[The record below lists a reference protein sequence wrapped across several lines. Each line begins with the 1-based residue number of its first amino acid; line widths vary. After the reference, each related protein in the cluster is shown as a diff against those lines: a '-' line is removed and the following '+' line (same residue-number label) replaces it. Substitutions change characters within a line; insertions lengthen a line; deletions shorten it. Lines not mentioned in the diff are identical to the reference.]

1 MSKSLLERYEQI
13 LSQDPTSS
21 VFVELAKALLEKGDP
36 QRAIDTC
43 QQGLVHHPTSVV
55 GRVLWGK
62 ALINLGRPAEAMEQ
76 FDRAVA
82 LDKDNPHA
90 YNLIGEVLLRKGLFR
105 SALPL
110 LRRAVALQPDDG
122 RVRQWLEQTQRA
134 LAGGPAPVL
143 SESTLIDTVQDL
155 NPAGDAQALPTEV
168 HQAYIPQVRVSRLD
182 AQRPTHD
189 ALPALK
195 LPPVLTEAPPELA
208 VHVQP
213 TPEALGAVPSA
224 SPADAGPSAAPGPD
238 DAFSALVTPKPPPPA
253 PDLSG
258 EFSEFPSDPPMPVGP
273 LPTPKPLKLISS
285 PGALPAIVRFDAPP
299 ARPPA
304 EAEGEP
310 ERDAAPESELRAE
323 APAPPPPEP
332 AKPVPPP
339 VRRTHSH
346 PLLSELPE
354 LPVAASAV
362 ELPKVELSAQ
372 AAAAIATEYER
383 ELREKLAKKEEEKRK
398 SFLGRHWMKIAI
410 SAVLGAGLVVGGWA
424 YLHTRAKFRNQNL
437 ATTLA
442 AAKKAAM
449 LDTAAGYKLSLK
461 ALEDALEMDAHSSE
475 AWALKAYA
483 EAMLYAEHTHQSEE
497 RQAANAA
504 LQEKGVET
512 QFPSLALVSHYQLS
526 KGKEREGLSRAVLAS
541 TLPQPEIQELAGRIL
556 LEKKD
561 SVKAVKRLQAA
572 LATPTS
578 LVTLRAQ
585 VALADY
591 YRDFGDDGHALQF
604 YRSAEALSPTHPE
617 VLLGEAESR
626 LSLGQELDQALAE
639 VRKVPD
645 DTSSP
650 QEIRARR
657 ALDEGKLLA
666 ATGDPRAGLKALA
679 AGAARFPNALFDFQL
694 ALGDVAQLAGDMAQ
708 AQRALE
714 VAVKLHPRS
723 DPAKEALARVLL
735 ARGNERELLSRL
747 PADGNDRKL
756 LLLRGEAYAKLRD
769 WRRART
775 ELARTQVSGRYP
787 PEAVVYLAL
796 ADAAE
801 GEPEKAQAV
810 LEKVKGSVKQPQ
822 ARGALL
828 TALGAILWQKGD
840 VDGARRQFA
849 EAAEDPRDFEGNCS
863 LGRLLLFTGSP
874 DKAIPSLQQ
883 ALARNGSHGEA
894 REALTRALLSVG
906 KTQDALAQVDAW
918 QKDDPADARADKL
931 LGLVK
936 LRQGEVKQADAASNR
951 AARKLPR
958 DAEAQRIRA
967 EVLFARGQSRAGAAT
982 LKRAQKLDGA
992 DVLTGCAL
1000 GRALLR
1006 MEKSEDADKLFS
1018 SVQKR
1023 SPSAACAPIGI
1034 ASAAPRQASVR
1045 ALAELARRAPDVWD
1059 RAQALATLGRVQA
1072 LSGNLRDAK
1081 RSADEAVHLAP
1092 GLADGYWAQGLVAE
1106 KGRDLDVAKDALEKA
1121 LALDPD
1127 DARIRLTHAEA
1138 LSRSDEDLGKA
1149 VSEYQ
1154 AFLRLVAKSPEQAR
1168 VKKLLPALKKR
1179 ASAR

>member
-90 YNLIGEVLLRKGLFR
+90 YNLIGEVLLRKGLYR

-122 RVRQWLEQTQRA
+122 RVKQWLEQTQRA
-134 LAGGPAPVL
+134 LSGGPAPVL
-143 SESTLIDTVQDL
+143 AESTLIDTVRDL
-155 NPAGDAQALPTEV
+155 DPAGDAQALPTEL
-168 HQAYIPQVRVSRLD
+168 HQAYIPQVRVSTLD
-182 AQRPTHD
+182 ARRPTFD
-189 ALPALK
+189 AMPAVVPPDAVPEEEGPVRAAPTVRPAVVESFPPRAAASAVEPAT
-195 LPPVLTEAPPELA
+195 PPVPQVPVSSPDPAETSFADLAEPPPVEAA
-208 VHVQP
+208 
-213 TPEALGAVPSA
+213 A
-224 SPADAGPSAAPGPD
+224 SPGLA
-238 DAFSALVTPKPPPPA
+238 
-253 PDLSG
+253 
-258 EFSEFPSDPPMPVGP
+258 
-273 LPTPKPLKLISS
+273 LPTPKPLALISAAS
-285 PGALPAIVRFDAPP
+285 LGAAGAAPSSDATSEPV
-299 ARPPA
+299 PPA
-304 EAEGEP
+304 EET
-310 ERDAAPESELRAE
+310 SF
-323 APAPPPPEP
+323 APPPRPSGV
-332 AKPVPPP
+332 KPVPPP

-346 PLLSELPE
+346 PLLTDLPE

-398 SFLGRHWMKIAI
+398 SFLGRHWMKMAI

-461 ALEDALEMDAHSSE
+461 ALHDALEMDAHSGE
-475 AWALKAYA
+475 AWALTAYA
-483 EAMLYAEHTHQSEE
+483 RALLYAEHGHQAED
-497 RQAANAA
+497 RQAATAA
-504 LQEKGVET
+504 LEEKGVET
-512 QFPSLALVSHYQLS
+512 GFASLALVSHYQLS
-526 KGKEREGLSRAVLAS
+526 QGKEREGLARAVLAS

-556 LEKKD
+556 LERRD
-561 SVKAVKRLQAA
+561 SAKAVKRLQAA

-585 VALADY
+585 IALADY
-591 YRDFGDDGHALQF
+591 YRAFGDDAHALEF
-604 YRSAEALSPTHPE
+604 YRSAAQLSPAHPA

-626 LSLGQELDQALAE
+626 LALGKELAAALEE

-645 DTSSP
+645 DLSSP
-650 QEIRARR
+650 TEVRARR
-657 ALDEGKLLA
+657 VLDEGKLVA
-666 ATGDPRAGLKALA
+666 ANGDPAAAAKALA
-679 AGAARFPNALFDFQL
+679 AGAARFPQQLFDFQL
-694 ALGDVAQLAGDMAQ
+694 ALGEAAQRGGDMAQ

-714 VAVKLHPRS
+714 LAVKLHPRS
-723 DPAKEALARVLL
+723 DGAKEALARVML
-735 ARGNERELLSRL
+735 ARGDERGLLSRL
-747 PADGNDRKL
+747 PADANDRKL
-756 LLLRGEAYAKLRD
+756 LLLRGEAYAQLRD
-769 WRRART
+769 WRHARA
-775 ELARTQVSGRYP
+775 ELARTQVNGRYP

-810 LEKVKGSVKQPQ
+810 LEKAKGSVRQPE

-828 TALGAILWQKGD
+828 NALGAILWQKGD
-840 VDGARRQFA
+840 VDGARRQFT
-849 EAAEDPRDFEGNCS
+849 EAAQGPQDYEGSCS
-863 LGRLLLFTGSP
+863 LGRLWLFTGDP
-874 DKAIPSLQQ
+874 DKAIPPLQQ
-883 ALARNGSHGEA
+883 ALARNGSHAEA

-906 KTQDALAQVDAW
+906 KPQDALAQLEAW
-918 QKDDPADARADKL
+918 RQDDPTDAGADKL
-931 LGLVK
+931 LGLVA
-936 LRQGEVKQADAASNR
+936 LRQGDVKQADAASAR

-958 DAEAQRIRA
+958 DAEAQRIRG
-967 EVLFARGQSRAGAAT
+967 EVLFARGQTRAALAQ
-982 LKRAQKLDGA
+982 LQRAHKLDGA
-992 DVLTGCAL
+992 DVLTDCAL

-1006 MEKSEDADKLFS
+1006 SEKTGDANKLFE

-1023 SPSAACAPIGI
+1023 SPSTACAPLGL
-1034 ASAAPRQASVR
+1034 ASVNPRQASGR

-1059 RAQALATLGRVQA
+1059 RALALATLGRAQA
-1072 LSGNLRDAK
+1072 SSGNLREAK
-1081 RSADEAVHLAP
+1081 RSADEAVELAP
-1092 GLADGYWAQGLVAE
+1092 GLADGYWAQGLVAAR
-1106 KGRDLDVAKDALEKA
+1106 GRDLDLAKASLAKA
-1121 LALDPD
+1121 LALEPD
-1127 DARIRLTHAEA
+1127 DARIRLANAEILA
-1138 LSRSDEDLGKA
+1138 RTEDDLPQA

-1154 AFLRLVAKSPEQAR
+1154 TFLRLASKSPEEAR
-1168 VKKLLPALKKR
+1168 VKKLLPGLKKR
-1179 ASAR
+1179 ASGR